1 MESVER
7 LKRQIHRISL
17 KYLKE
22 YGFCTADISRFE
34 CYTME
39 QLVSDFCE
47 EVPTFFRNYRH
58 LLLLFTHRFEQCNA
72 AMHRLRSDLMAPP
85 AGLVQHRMATVI
97 HDHFLCLPWIQYRD
111 TTVD

>member
-1 MESVER
+1 MVKIDR

-22 YGFCTADISRFE
+22 NGFCTTDISQFE
-34 CYTME
+34 NYTPE
-39 QLVSDFCE
+39 ELVSDFCE

-72 AMHRLRSDLMAPP
+72 AMHRLRSDLLAPP
-85 AGLVQHRMATVI
+85 AGFVQHKMARII
-97 HDHFLCLPWIQYRD
+97 HDHFLCLPWIKYRN
-111 TTVD
+111 